1 MVRTTIIRAYNW
13 NPIIQ
18 MSDGV
23 KNKFV
28 RTDGKEF
35 NKGKNIYYFQ
45 ENFYYRLGGIRLDI
59 HDKNGRDL
67 VLSQIRT
74 SNDRFYFINHHY
86 NKEDRIYRVLQ
97 VINVRLGDD
106 VKPVLMVEDIM
117 NTPEELY
124 IRDYYER
131 NHEDI
136 PEYDIR

>member
-1 MVRTTIIRAYNW
+1 MVRTAIIRTHNW

-45 ENFYYRLGGIRLDI
+45 ENFYDILSGLRLYI
-59 HDKNGRDL
+59 HGKNNRDL
-67 VLSQIRT
+67 VLSQTRT
-74 SNDRFYFINHHY
+74 SNYRFYFINHHY

-97 VINVRLGDD
+97 VINVRLGYD

-117 NTPEELY
+117 DTPEELY

-131 NHEDI
+131 NYEDI
-136 PEYDIR
+136 LEYDIR

>member
-1 MVRTTIIRAYNW
+1 MTRTTIIRAHNW

-45 ENFYYRLGGIRLDI
+45 ENFYDILGGIRLDI

-67 VLSQIRT
+67 VLSQIRK